1 VTIDRIDV
9 RGDVAYQRI
18 RCGCE
23 GDAHEPRRHFRSQEV
38 SSVMHIVRVGSIALT
53 VALLPV
59 ARSGAAEAL
68 PPAPALSDAKA
79 GAFRHLEAFQEIAAA
94 NGGTRAS
101 GTPGYDRSA
110 DYVAEKLR
118 AAGYVVR
125 FEEFE
130 FPYFEDR
137 TPPVLAIEG
146 APDTETGRVRTLT
159 NSGSAD
165 VTAPLRAVNLTLT
178 DTPAASTSGC
188 DAHDFDGF
196 ARGAIALVRRG
207 TCTFQ
212 VKAENAVAAG
222 AAGVVIMNEGTAGRA
237 DGFSG
242 LLNKSVGIPVVG
254 ISYDRGRALDQ
265 RLRAGTVT
273 ARLAVD
279 AIAGKRATRNVIT
292 EPDSHGGDPL
302 IVVGAHLDSVPE
314 GPGINDNGSGSAAVL
329 EAALT
334 LADRFGRAPGN
345 VQFAFWGAEERGLI
359 GSRHHV
365 GALSEEER
373 RKIGVY
379 INLDMVGSPNFG
391 RFLQRSPDADSV
403 LATSVRQKLVGE
415 FKEHSLPVEE
425 RAGGRTGTDD
435 AAFFQ
440 KGIPTVGL
448 HTGSGAAKSQAQAE
462 LFGGTAGK
470 PFDACYHQACDT
482 TANIDREAL
491 EENAR
496 ALVRVLE
503 AVIPRTA
510 GDAKS
515 GVPQPQ

>member
-1 VTIDRIDV
+1 
-9 RGDVAYQRI
+9 
-18 RCGCE
+18 
-23 GDAHEPRRHFRSQEV
+23 
-38 SSVMHIVRVGSIALT
+38 MHLFNIIRVGS
-53 VALLPV
+53 VALIAALSPV
-59 ARSGAAEAL
+59 AHSGAAEAL
-68 PPAPALSDAKA
+68 PPASTPDMKVGE
-79 GAFRHLEAFQEIAAA
+79 GAFRHLQAFQEIAAA

-118 AAGYVVR
+118 TAGYVVR

-137 TPPVLAIEG
+137 TPPVLAIAE
-146 APDTETGRVRTLT
+146 APESEAGVRTLT

-165 VTAPLRAVNLTLT
+165 VTAPLRAVTLALT

-222 AAGVVIMNEGTAGRA
+222 AVGVVIMNEGTDGRTG
-237 DGFSG
+237 DFSG
-242 LLNKSVGIPVVG
+242 LLNKTVDIPVVG
-254 ISYDRGRALDQ
+254 VSYDRGRALEQ
-265 RLRAGTVT
+265 RLGAGTVT
-273 ARLAVD
+273 AHLAVD
-279 AIAGKRATRNVIT
+279 AIAGTRSSRNVIT
-292 EPDSHGGDPL
+292 EPQSQGGSPL

-329 EAALT
+329 DAALV
-334 LADRFGRAPGN
+334 LADAFHRAPGD
-345 VQFAFWGAEERGLI
+345 VQFAFWGAEERGLV

-365 GALSEEER
+365 GALTEDER
-373 RKIGVY
+373 RNIGVY
-379 INLDMVGSPNFG
+379 INLDMVGSPNFA
-391 RFLQRSPDADSV
+391 RFVQRSPEADSA
-403 LATSVRQKLVGE
+403 LAAGVRQKLVAE
-415 FKEHSLPVEE
+415 FKDRSVPVEE
-425 RAGGRTGTDD
+425 RSGGRSGTDD

-448 HTGSGAAKSQAQAE
+448 HTGAGAPKSQAQAA

-470 PFDACYHQACDT
+470 PYDACYHKACDT
-482 TANIDREAL
+482 IANIDRKAL

-503 AVIPRTA
+503 AVTRPAAGA
-510 GDAKS
+510 GDAKA
-515 GVPQPQ
+515 GAPEPR

>member
-1 VTIDRIDV
+1 MQLFDVVRI
-9 RGDVAYQRI
+9 
-18 RCGCE
+18 
-23 GDAHEPRRHFRSQEV
+23 
-38 SSVMHIVRVGSIALT
+38 GSIALI
-53 VALLPV
+53 VALSPIT
-59 ARSGAAEAL
+59 RSEAAEAL
-68 PPAPALSDAKA
+68 PPAPAPSGAKV
-79 GAFRHLEAFQEIAAA
+79 GAFRHLEAFQEIATA

-137 TPPVLAIEG
+137 TPPVLAIAG
-146 APDTETGRVRTLT
+146 AGEAEAVRTLT

-165 VTAPLRAVNLTLT
+165 VTALLRSVKLGLT
-178 DTPAASTSGC
+178 DTPEASTSGC
-188 DAHDFDGF
+188 DAGDFDGF
-196 ARGAIALVRRG
+196 ARGAIALLRRG

-212 VKAENAVAAG
+212 VKAENAVAVG
-222 AAGVVIMNEGTAGRA
+222 AVGVVIMNEGTAGRT

-242 LLNKSVGIPVVG
+242 LLNKTVGIPVVG
-254 ISYDRGRALDQ
+254 ISYDRGRALEQ
-265 RLRAGTVT
+265 RLRAGAVT

-279 AIAGKRATRNVIT
+279 AIAGKRSSRNVLT
-292 EPDSHGGDPL
+292 EPDSRGSDPL

-329 EAALT
+329 EAALA
-334 LADRFGRAPGN
+334 LADAYHRTPGN
-345 VQFAFWGAEERGLI
+345 VQFAFWGAEERGLV

-365 GALSEEER
+365 GMLTEDER

-379 INLDMVGSPNFG
+379 INLDMVGSPNFT
-391 RFLQRSPDADSV
+391 RFVQRSPEANSV
-403 LATSVRQKLVGE
+403 LAASVRQKFLGE
-415 FKEHSLPVEE
+415 FKDRGVPVEE

-448 HTGSGAAKSQAQAE
+448 HAGAGALKSQAQAD

-470 PFDACYHQACDT
+470 PYDPCYHKACDT
-482 TANIDREAL
+482 TANIDRKAL

-503 AVIPRTA
+503 AVTPRSVGIGA
-510 GDAKS
+510 GAPE
-515 GVPQPQ
+515 PQ

>member
-1 VTIDRIDV
+1 MR
-9 RGDVAYQRI
+9 QR
-18 RCGCE
+18 RR
-23 GDAHEPRRHFRSQEV
+23 AQSALAFPRAFKDL
-38 SSVMHIVRVGSIALT
+38 SVMHLFDMVRVGSIALIM
-53 VALLPV
+53 ALSPLT
-59 ARSGAAEAL
+59 RSDAAEAL
-68 PPAPALSDAKA
+68 PPAPAPSDAKV
-79 GAFRHLEAFQEIAAA
+79 GAFRHLEALQEIASA

-101 GTPGYDRSA
+101 GTPGYDRSV

-118 AAGYVVR
+118 AAGYVVH
-125 FEEFE
+125 FEDFE

-137 TPPVLAIEG
+137 TPPVFTVAE
-146 APDTETGRVRTLT
+146 APEAEPGVRTLT

-165 VTAPLRAVNLTLT
+165 VTAPLRAVNLQLT
-178 DTPAASTSGC
+178 DTPAASVSGC

-212 VKAENAVAAG
+212 VKAENAGAAG
-222 AAGVVIMNEGTAGRA
+222 AVGVVIMNEGTAGRT

-242 LLNKSVGIPVVG
+242 LLNKTVGIPVVG
-254 ISYDRGRALDQ
+254 ISYEQGRALEG

-279 AIAGKRATRNVIT
+279 AIAGKRSSRNVIT
-292 EPDSHGGDPL
+292 EPDSRASGPL

-329 EAALT
+329 EAALV
-334 LADRFGRAPGN
+334 LADQIHRAPGN
-345 VQFAFWGAEERGLI
+345 VQFAFWGAEERGLV

-373 RKIGVY
+373 RNIGVY
-379 INLDMVGSPNFG
+379 INLDMVGSPNAA
-391 RFLQRSPDADSV
+391 RFVQRSPEADSE
-403 LATSVRQKLVGE
+403 LATRVRQKLLGE
-415 FKEHSLPVEE
+415 LKDRSVPVEE
-425 RAGGRTGTDD
+425 RGGGRTGTDD

-440 KGIPTVGL
+440 ERIPTVGL
-448 HTGSGAAKSQAQAE
+448 HTGSGALKSQAQAD

-470 PFDACYHQACDT
+470 PYDPCYHKACDT
-482 TANIDREAL
+482 TANIDRAAL

-503 AVIPRTA
+503 AVTA
-510 GDAKS
+510 PAASMGDAKA
-515 GVPQPQ
+515 GAPEPQ

>member
-1 VTIDRIDV
+1 
-9 RGDVAYQRI
+9 
-18 RCGCE
+18 
-23 GDAHEPRRHFRSQEV
+23 
-38 SSVMHIVRVGSIALT
+38 MHLFDFVRVGSIALT
-53 VALLPV
+53 VALAPL
-59 ARSGAAEAL
+59 ARSNAAEAL
-68 PPAPALSDAKA
+68 PPASSDTKA
-79 GAFRHLEAFQEIAAA
+79 SEGAFRHLQAFQEIASA

-118 AAGYVVR
+118 RAGYVVR

-137 TPPVLAIEG
+137 TPPVLAIAE
-146 APDTETGRVRTLT
+146 APDAEAGRVRTLT

-165 VTAPLRAVNLTLT
+165 VKAPLHSVKLDLT

-196 ARGAIALVRRG
+196 ARGAIALLRRG

-222 AAGVVIMNEGTAGRA
+222 AVGVVVMNEGTAGRT

-242 LLNKSVGIPVVG
+242 LLNKTVGIPVVG
-254 ISYDRGRALDQ
+254 ISYDHGRALDQ
-265 RLRAGTVT
+265 RLRAGALT

-292 EPDSHGGDPL
+292 EPELRNSDSL

-329 EAALT
+329 DAALV
-334 LADRFGRAPGN
+334 LADALHRAPAN
-345 VQFAFWGAEERGLI
+345 VQFAFWGAEERGLV

-365 GALSEEER
+365 GALTEDER
-373 RKIGVY
+373 RHIGVY
-379 INLDMVGSPNFG
+379 INLDMVGSPNFA
-391 RFLQRSPDADSV
+391 RFVQRSPEADSA
-403 LATSVRQKLVGE
+403 LAASVRQKLVAE
-415 FKEHSLPVEE
+415 FKDRSVPVEE
-425 RAGGRTGTDD
+425 RSGGRTGTDD

-448 HTGSGAAKSQAQAE
+448 HTGAGAPKSQAQAD

-470 PFDACYHQACDT
+470 PYDACYHKACDT
-482 TANIDREAL
+482 TANIDRGTL
-491 EENAR
+491 EENAG

-503 AVIPRTA
+503 AVTTRGA
-510 GDAKS
+510 GDAKA
-515 GVPQPQ
+515 GAPEAR

>member
-1 VTIDRIDV
+1 
-9 RGDVAYQRI
+9 
-18 RCGCE
+18 
-23 GDAHEPRRHFRSQEV
+23 
-38 SSVMHIVRVGSIALT
+38 MHLFDIIRVGSIALT
-53 VALLPV
+53 IALSPV
-59 ARSGAAEAL
+59 TRSEAAEAL
-68 PPAPALSDAKA
+68 PPAPASPDTKVGE
-79 GAFRHLEAFQEIAAA
+79 GAFRHLQAFQEIASA

-101 GTPGYDRSA
+101 GTLGYDRSA
-110 DYVAEKLR
+110 DYVADKLR

-137 TPPVLAIEG
+137 TPPVLAVAE
-146 APDTETGRVRTLT
+146 APETEAGRVHTLT

-165 VTAPLRAVNLTLT
+165 VAAPLRAVKLELT

-196 ARGAIALVRRG
+196 ARGTIALIRRG

-222 AAGVVIMNEGTAGRA
+222 AVGVVIMNEGTAGRT
-237 DGFSG
+237 DDFSG
-242 LLNKSVGIPVVG
+242 LLNKAVGIPVVG
-254 ISYDRGRALDQ
+254 ISYDRGRALEQ
-265 RLRAGTVT
+265 RMRAGAVTVH
-273 ARLAVD
+273 LAVD
-279 AIAGKRATRNVIT
+279 AIAGNRSSRNVIT
-292 EPDSHGGDPL
+292 EPDSQAGGPL

-329 EAALT
+329 EAALVV
-334 LADRFGRAPGN
+334 ADTIHRAPGN
-345 VQFAFWGAEERGLI
+345 VQFAFWGAEERGLV

-365 GALSEEER
+365 GALSEDER
-373 RKIGVY
+373 RNIGVY
-379 INLDMVGSPNFG
+379 INLDMVGSPNAA
-391 RFLQRSPDADSV
+391 RFVQRSPEADSE
-403 LATSVRQKLVGE
+403 LATTVRQKLLGE
-415 FKEHSLPVEE
+415 FKDRSVPVEE
-425 RAGGRTGTDD
+425 RSGGRTGTDD

-448 HTGSGAAKSQAQAE
+448 HTGAGAPKSQAQAD

-470 PFDACYHQACDT
+470 PYDPCYHKACDT

-496 ALVRVLE
+496 ALIRALE
-503 AVIPRTA
+503 AVTA
-510 GDAKS
+510 RGAGASDAKA
-515 GVPQPQ
+515 GVPEPQ

>member
-1 VTIDRIDV
+1 
-9 RGDVAYQRI
+9 
-18 RCGCE
+18 
-23 GDAHEPRRHFRSQEV
+23 
-38 SSVMHIVRVGSIALT
+38 MHRFDILRVGFIALG
-53 VALLPV
+53 VALSPV
-59 ARSGAAEAL
+59 TRSTAAEAL
-68 PPAPALSDAKA
+68 PPAPGALPDLKV
-79 GAFRHLEAFQEIAAA
+79 GAFRHLEAFQEIASA

-110 DYVAEKLR
+110 DYVVEKLKR
-118 AAGYVVR
+118 AGYAVR

-137 TPPVLAIEG
+137 TPPILAIAG
-146 APDTETGRVRTLT
+146 SPDAEAGRVRSLT

-165 VTAPLRAVNLTLT
+165 VTAPLRAVNLDLT

-188 DAHDFDGF
+188 DVHDFDGF

-222 AAGVVIMNEGTAGRA
+222 AAGVVIMNEGTAGRT

-242 LLNKSVGIPVVG
+242 LLNKTVGIPVVG
-254 ISYDRGRALDQ
+254 ISYDRGRALE
-265 RLRAGTVT
+265 RLVQAGTVT

-279 AIAGKRATRNVIT
+279 AVAGKRSSRNVLT
-292 EPDSHGGDPL
+292 EPDARAGGPL

-314 GPGINDNGSGSAAVL
+314 GPGINDNGSGTAAVL
-329 EAALT
+329 EAALV
-334 LADRFGRAPGN
+334 LADAFHRAPGN
-345 VQFAFWGAEERGLI
+345 VQFAFWGAEERGLV

-373 RKIGVY
+373 RNIGVY
-379 INLDMVGSPNFG
+379 INLDMVGSPNPA
-391 RFLQRSPDADSV
+391 RFVQRSPEATSE
-403 LATSVRQKLVGE
+403 LATDVRQKLLGA
-415 FKEHSLPVEE
+415 FKDRSVPVEE

-448 HTGSGAAKSQAQAE
+448 HTGSGALKSQAHAD
-462 LFGGTAGK
+462 LFGGAAGK
-470 PFDACYHQACDT
+470 PYDPCYHKACDT
-482 TANIDREAL
+482 TANIDRDAL
-491 EENAR
+491 DENAR
-496 ALVRVLE
+496 ALVRVLR
-503 AVIPRTA
+503 AVIPATGGA
-510 GDAKS
+510 GEANAS
-515 GVPQPQ
+515 APEASVPEQK

>member
-1 VTIDRIDV
+1 MHRFDIFRVGLITL
-9 RGDVAYQRI
+9 GVAL
-18 RCGCE
+18 
-23 GDAHEPRRHFRSQEV
+23 
-38 SSVMHIVRVGSIALT
+38 SSVTRIV
-53 VALLPV
+53 
-59 ARSGAAEAL
+59 AAEAL
-68 PPAPALSDAKA
+68 PPPPVALPHLKV
-79 GAFRHLEAFQEIAAA
+79 GAFRHLEAFQEIATA

-118 AAGYVVR
+118 GAGYVVR

-137 TPPVLAIEG
+137 TPPVLAIAE
-146 APDTETGRVRTLT
+146 APEAEASRVRTLT

-165 VTAPLRAVNLTLT
+165 VTAPLRAVNLDLT
-178 DTPAASTSGC
+178 ETPAASTSGC

-222 AAGVVIMNEGTAGRA
+222 AAGVVVMNEGTAGRI

-242 LLNKSVGIPVVG
+242 LLNKTVGVPVVG
-254 ISYDRGRALDQ
+254 ISYDRGRALE
-265 RLRAGTVT
+265 RLVQAGTVT

-279 AIAGKRATRNVIT
+279 AIAGTRSSRNVLT
-292 EPDSHGGDPL
+292 EPDARGSGPL

-314 GPGINDNGSGSAAVL
+314 GPGINDNGSGTAAVL
-329 EAALT
+329 ETALV
-334 LADRFGRAPGN
+334 LADALHRTPGN
-345 VQFAFWGAEERGLI
+345 VQFAFWGAEERGLV

-365 GALSEEER
+365 GALSEDER
-373 RKIGVY
+373 RNIGVY
-379 INLDMVGSPNFG
+379 INLDMVASPNSA
-391 RFLQRSPDADSV
+391 RFVQRSPE
-403 LATSVRQKLVGE
+403 ATSELAADVRQKLLGE
-415 FKEHSLPVEE
+415 FMERSVPVEE

-440 KGIPTVGL
+440 KGVPTIGL
-448 HTGSGAAKSQAQAE
+448 HTGSGALKSQAQAD
-462 LFGGTAGK
+462 LFGGAAGK
-470 PFDACYHQACDT
+470 PYDPCYHKACDT

-491 EENAR
+491 DDNTR
-496 ALVRVLE
+496 TLVRVLQ
-503 AVIPRTA
+503 ALIPATGGA
-510 GDAKS
+510 GETKS
-515 GVPQPQ
+515 RAPEGRVPEPR

>member
-1 VTIDRIDV
+1 MHLFDV
-9 RGDVAYQRI
+9 
-18 RCGCE
+18 
-23 GDAHEPRRHFRSQEV
+23 
-38 SSVMHIVRVGSIALT
+38 VRVGSIALA
-53 VALLPV
+53 VALSPP
-59 ARSGAAEAL
+59 ARGSAAEAL
-68 PPAPALSDAKA
+68 PPAPSDTKA
-79 GAFRHLEAFQEIAAA
+79 SEGAFRHLQAFQEIAAA

-110 DYVAEKLR
+110 DYVAEKLK

-137 TPPVLAIEG
+137 TPPVLAIAE
-146 APDTETGRVRTLT
+146 APEADAGRVHTLT

-165 VTAPLRAVNLTLT
+165 VTAPLRAIKLELA

-196 ARGAIALVRRG
+196 ERGAIALVRRG

-222 AAGVVIMNEGTAGRA
+222 AVGVVVMNEGTAGRT

-242 LLNKSVGIPVVG
+242 LLNKTVGIPVVG
-254 ISYDRGRALDQ
+254 ISYDHGRALER
-265 RLRAGTVT
+265 RLGAGTVT

-279 AIAGKRATRNVIT
+279 AIAGTRSSRNVIT
-292 EPDSHGGDPL
+292 EPVSQGGGPL

-329 EAALT
+329 DAALV
-334 LADRFGRAPGN
+334 LADAIHHAPAN
-345 VQFAFWGAEERGLI
+345 VQFAFWGAEERGLV

-365 GALSEEER
+365 GALTEDER
-373 RKIGVY
+373 RNIGVY
-379 INLDMVGSPNFG
+379 INLDMVGSPNFA
-391 RFLQRSPDADSV
+391 RFVQRSPEADSA
-403 LATSVRQKLVGE
+403 LAVTVRQKLVAE
-415 FKEHSLPVEE
+415 FKDRSVPVEE

-448 HTGSGAAKSQAQAE
+448 HTGAGGPKSQAQAD

-470 PFDACYHQACDT
+470 PYDACYHKACDT
-482 TANIDREAL
+482 TANIDRETL

-496 ALVRVLE
+496 ALVRVLR
-503 AVIPRTA
+503 AVIPAT
-510 GDAKS
+510 GSGVDAKS
-515 GVPQPQ
+515 GVPEPQ

>member
-1 VTIDRIDV
+1 
-9 RGDVAYQRI
+9 
-18 RCGCE
+18 
-23 GDAHEPRRHFRSQEV
+23 
-38 SSVMHIVRVGSIALT
+38 MHPFDIIRVGVIALG
-53 VALLPV
+53 VALSPLT
-59 ARSGAAEAL
+59 RSEAAEAL
-68 PPAPALSDAKA
+68 PPVPIAPSDAKA

-110 DYVAEKLR
+110 DYIAQKLS

-137 TPPVLAIEG
+137 TPPLLAIAEAQAAEAAAG
-146 APDTETGRVRTLT
+146 PVRTLT

-165 VTAPLRAVNLTLT
+165 VTATLRAVNLDLT

-188 DAHDFDGF
+188 ETRDFDGF

-222 AAGVVIMNEGTAGRA
+222 AVGVVIMNEGTAGRT

-242 LLNKSVGIPVVG
+242 LLNKMVGVPVVG
-254 ISYDRGRALDQ
+254 ISYERGRALE
-265 RLRAGTVT
+265 RLLHAGTVT

-279 AIAGKRATRNVIT
+279 AISGKRSSRNVLT
-292 EPDSHGGDPL
+292 EPEFRGGAPL

-329 EAALT
+329 ESALV
-334 LADRFGRAPGN
+334 LADTFQRTPAN
-345 VQFAFWGAEERGLI
+345 VQFAFWGAEERGLV

-365 GALSEEER
+365 DALSEEER
-373 RKIGVY
+373 RNIGVY
-379 INLDMVGSPNFG
+379 INLDMVGSPNPA
-391 RFLQRSPDADSV
+391 RFVQRSPEANSELAAD
-403 LATSVRQKLVGE
+403 VRQKLLGE
-415 FKEHSLPVEE
+415 FKDRSVPVEE

-448 HTGSGAAKSQAQAE
+448 HSGSGAPKSQAHAD
-462 LFGGTAGK
+462 LFGGAAGK
-470 PFDACYHQACDT
+470 PYDPCYHKACDT
-482 TANIDREAL
+482 TANIDRGAL

-496 ALVRVLE
+496 ALVRVLA
-503 AVIPRTA
+503 AVVPRTA
-510 GDAKS
+510 GDAKA
-515 GVPQPQ
+515 GVPESK

>member
-1 VTIDRIDV
+1 
-9 RGDVAYQRI
+9 
-18 RCGCE
+18 
-23 GDAHEPRRHFRSQEV
+23 
-38 SSVMHIVRVGSIALT
+38 MHRFDIIRVGVIALIM
-53 VALLPV
+53 ALSPV
-59 ARSGAAEAL
+59 TRSGAAEAL
-68 PPAPALSDAKA
+68 PPIAPSDAKVGA
-79 GAFRHLEAFQEIAAA
+79 GAFRHLEALQEIAAA
-94 NGGTRAS
+94 NDGTRAS

-110 DYVAEKLR
+110 DYVAGKLK

-137 TPPVLAIEG
+137 TPPVLAVEQ
-146 APDTETGRVRTLT
+146 APEAEAGRVRTLT

-165 VTAPLRAVNLTLT
+165 VTAPLRAVNLELT
-178 DTPAASTSGC
+178 DTPAASMSGC

-222 AAGVVIMNEGTAGRA
+222 AVGIVIMNEGTAGRT

-242 LLNKSVGIPVVG
+242 LLNKTVDVPIVG
-254 ISYDRGRALDQ
+254 ISYEHGRALDR
-265 RLRAGTVT
+265 RLRAGAVT

-279 AIAGKRATRNVIT
+279 AIAGKRSSRNVLT
-292 EPDSHGGDPL
+292 EPSSRGSGPL

-329 EAALT
+329 EAALVLIDT
-334 LADRFGRAPGN
+334 FARTPAS
-345 VQFAFWGAEERGLI
+345 VQFAFWGAEERGLV

-379 INLDMVGSPNFG
+379 INLDMVGSPNFV
-391 RFLQRSPDADSV
+391 RFVRHSPDANSE
-403 LATSVRQKLVGE
+403 LATEVRQKLLGE
-415 FKEHSLPVEE
+415 FKDASVPVEE
-425 RAGGRTGTDD
+425 QAGGRTGTDD

-448 HTGSGAAKSQAQAE
+448 HAGAGGLKSQGQAD

-470 PFDACYHQACDT
+470 PFDACYHKACDT
-482 TANIDREAL
+482 TANIDRETLAA
-491 EENAR
+491 NAR
-496 ALVRVLE
+496 ALVRVLQ

-510 GDAKS
+510 GAGEAKS
-515 GVPQPQ
+515 GVPEPR

>member
-1 VTIDRIDV
+1 
-9 RGDVAYQRI
+9 
-18 RCGCE
+18 
-23 GDAHEPRRHFRSQEV
+23 
-38 SSVMHIVRVGSIALT
+38 MHLFGMMRVGSIALT
-53 VALLPV
+53 FVLLPI
-59 ARSGAAEAL
+59 AHSDAAEAL
-68 PPAPALSDAKA
+68 PPASSDTKA
-79 GAFRHLEAFQEIAAA
+79 SEGGAFRHLQAFQEIAAA
-94 NGGTRAS
+94 NAGTRAS
-101 GTPGYDRSA
+101 GTPGYDRSV
-110 DYVAEKLR
+110 DYVAEKLK

-137 TPPVLAIEG
+137 TPPVLAIAG
-146 APDTETGRVRTLT
+146 APEAEAGRVRTLT

-165 VTAPLRAVNLTLT
+165 VTAPLRSVKLELA

-207 TCTFQ
+207 SCTFQ
-212 VKAENAVAAG
+212 VKAENAMAAG
-222 AAGVVIMNEGTAGRA
+222 AVGVVVMNEGTAGRT
-237 DGFSG
+237 DDFSG
-242 LLNKSVGIPVVG
+242 LLNKTVSIPVVG
-254 ISYDRGRALDQ
+254 ISYDRGRALDMLVQ
-265 RLRAGTVT
+265 AGTAS

-279 AIAGKRATRNVIT
+279 AVAGKRASRNVLT
-292 EPDSHGGDPL
+292 EPDTHDGGPL

-314 GPGINDNGSGSAAVL
+314 GPGINDNASGSAAVL
-329 EAALT
+329 NAALA
-334 LADRFGRAPGN
+334 LAGAIHHAPSN

-365 GALSEEER
+365 GALSEDER

-379 INLDMVGSPNFG
+379 INLDMVGSPNFA
-391 RFLQRSPDADSV
+391 RFVQRSPEADSE
-403 LATSVRQKLVGE
+403 LAASVRQKILDE
-415 FKEHSLPVEE
+415 FKTRRVPVEE
-425 RAGGRTGTDD
+425 RSGGRTGTDD

-448 HTGSGAAKSQAQAE
+448 HTGAGGPKSQAQAD

-470 PFDACYHQACDT
+470 PYDACYHKACDT

-503 AVIPRTA
+503 AMIPRA
-510 GDAKS
+510 VGASDAKA
-515 GVPQPQ
+515 GVPEPQ

>member
-1 VTIDRIDV
+1 
-9 RGDVAYQRI
+9 
-18 RCGCE
+18 
-23 GDAHEPRRHFRSQEV
+23 
-38 SSVMHIVRVGSIALT
+38 MHRFDIIRVGSIALIA
-53 VALLPV
+53 ALSPV
-59 ARSGAAEAL
+59 TRGEAAEAL
-68 PPAPALSDAKA
+68 PPALIAPSDAKA
-79 GAFRHLEAFQEIAAA
+79 GAFRHLEAFQEIASA

-118 AAGYVVR
+118 SAGYVVR

-137 TPPVLAIEG
+137 TPPVLAIVQAQSPEAAEG
-146 APDTETGRVRTLT
+146 PVRTLT

-165 VTAPLRAVNLTLT
+165 VTAPLQAVNLELT
-178 DTPAASTSGC
+178 ETPAASTSGC
-188 DAHDFDGF
+188 DARDFDGF
-196 ARGAIALVRRG
+196 VRGAIALVRRG

-222 AAGVVIMNEGTAGRA
+222 AVGVVVMNEGTAGRT

-242 LLNKSVGIPVVG
+242 LLNKTVGVPVIG
-254 ISYDRGRALDQ
+254 ISYDRGRALE
-265 RLRAGTVT
+265 RLVQAGTVT

-279 AIAGKRATRNVIT
+279 AIAGKRSSRNLLT
-292 EPDSHGGDPL
+292 EPDSGAPL

-329 EAALT
+329 EAALM
-334 LADRFGRAPGN
+334 LADAFHRTPGN
-345 VQFAFWGAEERGLI
+345 VQFAFWGAEERGLV

-379 INLDMVGSPNFG
+379 INLDMVGSPNPA
-391 RFLQRSPDADSV
+391 RFVQRSPEATSE
-403 LATSVRQKLVGE
+403 LATDVRQKLLDE
-415 FKEHSLPVEE
+415 FKARSVPAEE

-440 KGIPTVGL
+440 KGIPTVGI
-448 HTGSGAAKSQAQAE
+448 HAGSGALKSQAQAD

-470 PFDACYHQACDT
+470 PYDPCYHKACDT
-482 TANIDREAL
+482 TANIDRKAL
-491 EENAR
+491 DENTR

-503 AVIPRTA
+503 AVIPRAA
-510 GDAKS
+510 GDAKT
-515 GVPQPQ
+515 GAPEPR

>member
-1 VTIDRIDV
+1 MPLFD
-9 RGDVAYQRI
+9 
-18 RCGCE
+18 
-23 GDAHEPRRHFRSQEV
+23 
-38 SSVMHIVRVGSIALT
+38 IVRVGSIALI
-53 VALLPV
+53 VALSPLT
-59 ARSGAAEAL
+59 RGDAAEAL
-68 PPAPALSDAKA
+68 PPAPSDTKPSA
-79 GAFRHLEAFQEIAAA
+79 GAFRHLQAFQEIAAV

-110 DYVAEKLR
+110 DYVAERLR

-137 TPPVLAIEG
+137 TPPVLAIAE
-146 APDTETGRVRTLT
+146 APEADAGRVRTLT

-165 VTAPLRAVNLTLT
+165 VTAPLRSVKLELT
-178 DTPAASTSGC
+178 DPPAASTSGC

-222 AAGVVIMNEGTAGRA
+222 AVGVVVMNEGTAGRT

-242 LLNKSVGIPVVG
+242 LLNKTVGIPVVG
-254 ISYDRGRALDQ
+254 ISYDHGRALEQ
-265 RLRAGTVT
+265 RLGAGTVT

-279 AIAGKRATRNVIT
+279 AIAGTRSSRNVIT
-292 EPDSHGGDPL
+292 EPEFRGSDPL

-329 EAALT
+329 DAALV
-334 LADRFGRAPGN
+334 LADALHRTPRN
-345 VQFAFWGAEERGLI
+345 VQFAFWGAEERGLV

-365 GALSEEER
+365 GALTEEER
-373 RKIGVY
+373 RNIGVY
-379 INLDMVGSPNFG
+379 INLDMVGSPNFA
-391 RFLQRSPDADSV
+391 RFVQRSPEADSA
-403 LATSVRQKLVGE
+403 LAASVRQKLVAE
-415 FKEHSLPVEE
+415 FKDRSVPVEE
-425 RAGGRTGTDD
+425 RSGGRTGTDD

-448 HTGSGAAKSQAQAE
+448 HTGAGAPKSQAQAD

-470 PFDACYHQACDT
+470 PFDACYHKACDT

-503 AVIPRTA
+503 AVTTPAI
-510 GDAKS
+510 GDAKA
-515 GVPQPQ
+515 GVPEPR

>member
-1 VTIDRIDV
+1 
-9 RGDVAYQRI
+9 
-18 RCGCE
+18 
-23 GDAHEPRRHFRSQEV
+23 
-38 SSVMHIVRVGSIALT
+38 MHLFDIVRVGSIALGL
-53 VALLPV
+53 ALSPLS
-59 ARSGAAEAL
+59 RSGAAEAL
-68 PPAPALSDAKA
+68 PPASSDPKA
-79 GAFRHLEAFQEIAAA
+79 NEGAFRHLQAFQEIAAA

-137 TPPVLAIEG
+137 TPPVLAI
-146 APDTETGRVRTLT
+146 TEASDAEAGRVHTLT

-165 VTAPLRAVNLTLT
+165 VTAPLRSVKLELT

-188 DAHDFDGF
+188 DVHDFDGF

-222 AAGVVIMNEGTAGRA
+222 AVGVVVMNEGTAGRTE
-237 DGFSG
+237 GFSG
-242 LLNKSVGIPVVG
+242 LLNNAVGIPVVG
-254 ISYDRGRALDQ
+254 ISYDQGRALDQ

-279 AIAGKRATRNVIT
+279 AIAGKRSSRNVIT
-292 EPDSHGGDPL
+292 VPESRGGSPL
-302 IVVGAHLDSVPE
+302 VVVGAHLDSVPE
-314 GPGINDNGSGSAAVL
+314 GPGVNDNGSGSAAVL
-329 EAALT
+329 DAALV
-334 LADRFGRAPGN
+334 LADAFHRAPAN
-345 VQFAFWGAEERGLI
+345 VQFAFWGAEERGLV

-365 GALSEEER
+365 GALTEDER
-373 RKIGVY
+373 RNIGVY
-379 INLDMVGSPNFG
+379 INLDMVGSPNFA
-391 RFLQRSPDADSV
+391 RFVQRSPEADSA
-403 LATSVRQKLVGE
+403 LAAGVRQKLVAE
-415 FKEHSLPVEE
+415 FKDRSVPVEE
-425 RAGGRTGTDD
+425 RSGGRSGTDD

-448 HTGSGAAKSQAQAE
+448 HTGAGAPKSQAQAA

-470 PFDACYHQACDT
+470 PYDACYHKACDT
-482 TANIDREAL
+482 IANIDRKAL

-503 AVIPRTA
+503 AVTRPAAGA
-510 GDAKS
+510 GDAKA
-515 GVPQPQ
+515 GAPEPR

>member
-1 VTIDRIDV
+1 
-9 RGDVAYQRI
+9 
-18 RCGCE
+18 
-23 GDAHEPRRHFRSQEV
+23 
-38 SSVMHIVRVGSIALT
+38 MHLFDMVRVGSIALIM
-53 VALLPV
+53 ALSPP

-68 PPAPALSDAKA
+68 PPAPVAPSDSKA
-79 GAFRHLEAFQEIAAA
+79 SGAFRHLEAFQEIAAA

-137 TPPVLAIEG
+137 TPPVLAIAE
-146 APDTETGRVRTLT
+146 APEAQAGRVHTLT

-165 VTAPLRAVNLTLT
+165 VTAPLRAVKLELT

-222 AAGVVIMNEGTAGRA
+222 AVGVVIMNEGTAGRT

-242 LLNKSVGIPVVG
+242 LLNKTVSIPVVG
-254 ISYDRGRALDQ
+254 ISYDHGRALEQ
-265 RLRAGTVT
+265 RLGAGNVT

-279 AIAGKRATRNVIT
+279 AIAGMRSSRNVIT
-292 EPDSHGGDPL
+292 EPERRGGDPL

-329 EAALT
+329 EAALA
-334 LADRFGRAPGN
+334 LADRSGRTPGN
-345 VQFAFWGAEERGLI
+345 VQFAFWGAEERGLV
-359 GSRHHV
+359 GSRHHI
-365 GALSEEER
+365 GALTEDER
-373 RKIGVY
+373 RNIGVY
-379 INLDMVGSPNFG
+379 INLDMVGSPNFA
-391 RFLQRSPDADSV
+391 RFVQRSPEADSV
-403 LATSVRQKLVGE
+403 LAASVRQKLIAE
-415 FKEHSLPVEE
+415 FRDRSVPVEE
-425 RAGGRTGTDD
+425 RSGGRTGTDD

-448 HTGSGAAKSQAQAE
+448 HTGAGAPKSQAQAD

-470 PFDACYHQACDT
+470 PYDACYHKACDT

-503 AVIPRTA
+503 AVIPRTVGA
-510 GDAKS
+510 GDAKA
-515 GVPQPQ
+515 GVLEPQ

>member
-1 VTIDRIDV
+1 VTNDHIV
-9 RGDVAYQRI
+9 ARGDVVYQA
-18 RCGCE
+18 CKMGL
-23 GDAHEPRRHFRSQEV
+23 EPFRSGDPLRPKDC
-38 SSVMHIVRVGSIALT
+38 SIMHPLDIFRVGA
-53 VALLPV
+53 VALIVALSPV
-59 ARSGAAEAL
+59 VRGEAAEAL
-68 PPAPALSDAKA
+68 PPPPVAPSDAKA
-79 GAFRHLEAFQEIAAA
+79 GAFRHLEAFQEIASA

-137 TPPVLAIEG
+137 TPPILTIADT
-146 APDTETGRVRTLT
+146 PDPAAGRVRTLT

-165 VTAPLRAVNLTLT
+165 VTAPLHAVNLQLT
-178 DTPAASTSGC
+178 DTPGASISGC
-188 DAHDFDGF
+188 EAHDFDGF
-196 ARGAIALVRRG
+196 TRGAIALVRRG

-222 AAGVVIMNEGTAGRA
+222 AVGVVIMNEGTAGRT

-242 LLNKSVGIPVVG
+242 LLSKSVDVPVVG
-254 ISYDRGRALDQ
+254 ISYDRGRALE
-265 RLRAGTVT
+265 RLLEAGGVT
-273 ARLAVD
+273 ARLVVD
-279 AIAGKRATRNVIT
+279 AIAGKRSSRNVLT
-292 EPDSHGGDPL
+292 EPDSRLPL

-329 EAALT
+329 EAALV
-334 LADRFGRAPGN
+334 LADTFQRTPAN
-345 VQFAFWGAEERGLI
+345 VQFAFWGAEERGLV
-359 GSRHHV
+359 GSRRHV

-391 RFLQRSPDADSV
+391 RFIQRSPEADSE
-403 LATSVRQKLVGE
+403 LATSVRQKLLGE
-415 FKEHSLPVEE
+415 FKDRSVPVEE
-425 RAGGRTGTDD
+425 RGGGRTGTDD

-448 HTGSGAAKSQAQAE
+448 YAGSGAVKSQAQAD
-462 LFGGTAGK
+462 LFGGAAGK
-470 PFDACYHQACDT
+470 PYDPCYHKACDT
-482 TANIDREAL
+482 TANIDRGAL

-510 GDAKS
+510 GDAKA
-515 GVPQPQ
+515 GAPEPK

>member
-1 VTIDRIDV
+1 
-9 RGDVAYQRI
+9 
-18 RCGCE
+18 
-23 GDAHEPRRHFRSQEV
+23 
-38 SSVMHIVRVGSIALT
+38 MHLFDIVRVGTIALI
-53 VALLPV
+53 VALSPV
-59 ARSGAAEAL
+59 TRSGAAEAL
-68 PPAPALSDAKA
+68 PPAPAPSDAKA
-79 GAFRHLEAFQEIAAA
+79 GAFRHLEAFQDIASA

-110 DYVAEKLR
+110 DYVAEKLKV
-118 AAGYVVR
+118 AGYVVR
-125 FEEFE
+125 FVEFE

-137 TPPVLAIEG
+137 TPPVLAIQG
-146 APDTETGRVRTLT
+146 AGEAEAGRVRTLT

-165 VTAPLRAVNLTLT
+165 VTAPLRAVNLELT
-178 DTPAASTSGC
+178 DTPTASTSGC
-188 DAHDFDGF
+188 DAHDFDSF
-196 ARGAIALVRRG
+196 APGAIALIRRG

-222 AAGVVIMNEGTAGRA
+222 AVGVVIMNEGTTGRI

-242 LLNKSVGIPVVG
+242 LLNKAVGIPVVG

-279 AIAGKRATRNVIT
+279 AIAGKRSSRNVIT
-292 EPDSHGGDPL
+292 EPDSRGSGPM

-329 EAALT
+329 EAALV
-334 LADRFGRAPGN
+334 LADTIHRAPGN
-345 VQFAFWGAEERGLI
+345 VQFAFWGAEERGLV
-359 GSRHHV
+359 GSRNHV
-365 GALSEEER
+365 GALTEEER

-379 INLDMVGSPNFG
+379 INLDMVGSPNAA
-391 RFLQRSPDADSV
+391 RFVQRSPEADSEV
-403 LATSVRQKLVGE
+403 ATSVRQKLLGE
-415 FKEHSLPVEE
+415 FKDHSVPVEE

-448 HTGSGAAKSQAQAE
+448 NTGSGALKSQAQAD

-470 PFDACYHQACDT
+470 PFDPCYHKACDT

-503 AVIPRTA
+503 AVTSRTAGA
-510 GDAKS
+510 GDAKA
-515 GVPQPQ
+515 GVPEPR